1 MKALDRCPAAIP
13 SRISILAR
21 DLVFVL
27 CANTIIAV
35 SLNYG
40 FRTGGS
46 LWHNF
51 VYSQLIGLSIWLLID
66 IARVVIWWNDR
77 PTRWPFLC
85 LTAVAV
91 PLGVIMGSWT
101 TRVVL
106 NEPAKSFEE
115 ATDMLRMCLVVGMLA
130 SASMIYFYWSREKL
144 AHLER
149 QAALDALQREEAEK
163 QLVRAQLMALQ
174 AQIEPHFL
182 FNSLANLD
190 CLIATDQQAARR
202 LLQRLIGFLRM
213 SLSHTRAEQCT
224 LRQEFELLRSYLD
237 IQALRFGTRLAYEIE
252 LPPELAE
259 VEIPPMLIQPLVE
272 NAVSHGIEPCMRGG
286 RIVLSARA
294 QGDNAVQVVI
304 TDTGVGFGHAVTK
317 GSGLGLTHVRE
328 RLARIFGAAASMQME
343 ENTPRG
349 VIVRLTLPVVRT
361 AAAAAAHAPMP
372 VPACKAAGA
381 RAIPPVS
388 AATQGI
394 SHS

>member
-1 MKALDRCPAAIP
+1 MKSLDRCPAAIP

-66 IARVVIWWNDR
+66 IARVLIWWNDR

-237 IQALRFGTRLAYEIE
+237 IQALRFGARLAYEIE

-272 NAVSHGIEPCMRGG
+272 NAVSHGIEPCMHGG

-294 QGDNAVQVVI
+294 QGDNAVQVLI

-361 AAAAAAHAPMP
+361 AAPAAAHAPQP
-372 VPACKAAGA
+372 VPAGMAAGV
-381 RAIPPVS
+381 RAMPPVS